1 MSHAQRFFIALLP
14 PQAIRDYV
22 DDIKHHFAVHYG
34 SYQAQK
40 SPPHITLQPPFEW
53 ASDQPHL
60 EQGWREFAQVAPVPV
75 TLEGFSAFPP
85 RVIYIDVVKTP
96 ELLTLQKQ
104 LMDYSEARFGI
115 VDRASKNRPFA
126 PHMTV
131 AFRDLTEQNFS
142 AAWQE
147 FRDRSLHF
155 EFMANELTLL
165 VHNGQRWTIAA
176 EFPLIKP
183 F

>member
-1 MSHAQRFFIALLP
+1 L
-14 PQAIRDYV
+14 
-22 DDIKHHFAVHYG
+22 
-34 SYQAQK
+34 
-40 SPPHITLQPPFEW
+40 
-53 ASDQPHL
+53 
-60 EQGWREFAQVAPVPV
+60 
-75 TLEGFSAFPP
+75 
-85 RVIYIDVVKTP
+85 KTP

-104 LMDYSEARFGI
+104 LMDYSEVRFGI
-115 VDRASKNRPFA
+115 VDRASKNRPFV

-142 AAWQE
+142 VAWQE
-147 FRDRSLHF
+147 FRDKLLHF
-155 EFMANELTLL
+155 EFVAKELTLL

>member
-14 PQAIRDYV
+14 PQAIRDYANEV
-22 DDIKHHFAVHYG
+22 KHYFATHYG
-34 SYQAQK
+34 SHQAQK

-53 ASDQPHL
+53 ASDQSQL
-60 EQGWREFAQVAPVPV
+60 EQGLREFTRVAPVPV
-75 TLEGFSAFPP
+75 ALEGFSAFPP
-85 RVIYIDVVKTP
+85 RVIYINVLKTP

-104 LMDYSEARFGI
+104 LMDYSEVRFGI

-155 EFMANELTLL
+155 EFVAKELTLL